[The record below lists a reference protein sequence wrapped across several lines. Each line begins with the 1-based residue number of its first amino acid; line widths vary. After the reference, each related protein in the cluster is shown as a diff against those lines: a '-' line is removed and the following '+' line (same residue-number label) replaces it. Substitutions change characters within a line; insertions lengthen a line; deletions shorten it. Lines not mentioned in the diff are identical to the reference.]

1 MKTRYGALVALLLLV
16 IAAGAAFAQGDDDRL
31 TFDFKDAK
39 VKDILDS
46 LNAIAGIQYVL
57 DEPVGDKV
65 VTVSLREQP
74 INAALTVVL
83 GAAELTY
90 VYDDATSIY
99 HVKSKPKRTTTQRTN
114 RPESRP
120 TVTDPAAPVRGGTAG
135 AAGTGAEAEDE
146 EDEQVTRKIQVYFQD
161 ATLMAL
167 LAGGTAIGSNM
178 LQGGGGGGGYG
189 GGGYG
194 GGGGGYGGGGRG
206 GGGGYGGGG
215 NRGGGN
221 RGGGNRGGG
230 NRGGGNRGGGGG
242 GYGRY

>member
-1 MKTRYGALVALLLLV
+1 VKIRYGALVGLLLLV
-16 IAAGAAFAQGDDDRL
+16 ITAGAAFGQDADDRL

-74 INAALTVVL
+74 IDAALTVVL
-83 GAAELTY
+83 GAAALTY

-99 HVKSKPKRTTTQRTN
+99 HVKAKPTRTATQRSHRQGT
-114 RPESRP
+114 RP
-120 TVTDPAAPVRGGTAG
+120 TVTEGPAAPVRGATAG

-161 ATLMAL
+161 ATFMAL
-167 LAGGTAIGSNM
+167 LGGGTAIGSSM

-189 GGGYG
+189 
-194 GGGGGYGGGGRG
+194 
-206 GGGGYGGGG
+206 
-215 NRGGGN
+215 
-221 RGGGNRGGG
+221 
-230 NRGGGNRGGGGG
+230 
-242 GYGRY
+242 RY